1 MPRRSKPM
9 NRGKGL
15 ARSTKPMR
23 NRSTR
28 KAGRDAELDNARV
41 IVFARDRGEC
51 QFWPYVDAADSLTGW
66 TKAPPHDCAGTRQA
80 HHVRRRKNR
89 PDDHDPAHMVTL
101 CAAHHAYVHD
111 HPAVSYEVG
120 LLART
125 TQETRNP

>member
-1 MPRRSKPM
+1 M

-15 ARSTKPMR
+15 ARSSKPMR

-41 IVFARDRGEC
+41 IVLARDRGEC
-51 QFWPYVDAADSLTGW
+51 QFWTRVGCAPASAIAGW
-66 TKAPPHDCAGTRQA
+66 AKAPPHRCGRGVIV
-80 HHVRRRKNR
+80 HHIRRRKNR

-101 CAAHHAYVHD
+101 CRDHHDYVHAN
-111 HPAVSYEVG
+111 PAASYEVG

-125 TQETRNP
+125 TQENRNP